1 MFAIAVNGSP
11 RKGGNTEILLKE
23 VLGVLDKAGWET
35 DFAQVGGTDIRG
47 CSACNMCLVNKDRE
61 CAMKKDV
68 FNGIFARMLKA
79 DAIVLGSPTYFGG
92 VSSDLKALLE
102 RSGYVARANKNA
114 FAGKIGAAVVA
125 LRRGGA
131 IHAFDTINHM
141 YQMSRMIIPGSTYWN
156 MGFGRDKGEVSAD
169 EEGLAN
175 MRHLGSV
182 VDWLG
187 KAIQPHIARYPES

>member
-23 VLGVLDKAGWET
+23 VLGVLRKARWRTE
-35 DFAQVGGTDIRG
+35 FAEVGGTDIRG
-47 CSACNMCLVNKDRE
+47 CSACGLCLVKKDRQ
-61 CAMKKDV
+61 CAIKKDGFNEV
-68 FNGIFARMLKA
+68 FAKMLKA
-79 DAIVLGSPTYFGG
+79 DAIILGSPVYFGG
-92 VSSDLKALLE
+92 VCSDMKALVE
-102 RSGYVARANKNA
+102 RSGYVARANGNA
-114 FAGKIGAAVVA
+114 FQGKIGAAVVA

-141 YQMSRMIIPGSTYWN
+141 FLMSRMIVPGSTYWN

-175 MRHLGSV
+175 MRHLAAAI
-182 VDWLG
+182 DWLG
-187 KAIQPHIARYPES
+187 KAIKPHTARYPE

>member
-1 MFAIAVNGSP
+1 MLAIAVNGSP

-23 VLGVLDKAGWET
+23 VLGVLRKAGWKTGLER
-35 DFAQVGGTDIRG
+35 VGGTDIRG
-47 CSACNMCLVNKDRE
+47 CSACNRCLVRKDRQ
-61 CAMKKDV
+61 CAIRKDV
-68 FNGIFARMLKA
+68 FNGIFAKMLEA
-79 DAIVLGSPTYFGG
+79 DAIILGSPVYFGG
-92 VSSDLKALLE
+92 VSSDMKALVE
-102 RSGYVARANKNA
+102 RSGYVARANGNA

-175 MRHLGSV
+175 MRHLGAAIN
-182 VDWLG
+182 WLG
-187 KAIQPHIARYPES
+187 KAIQPHLAHYPE